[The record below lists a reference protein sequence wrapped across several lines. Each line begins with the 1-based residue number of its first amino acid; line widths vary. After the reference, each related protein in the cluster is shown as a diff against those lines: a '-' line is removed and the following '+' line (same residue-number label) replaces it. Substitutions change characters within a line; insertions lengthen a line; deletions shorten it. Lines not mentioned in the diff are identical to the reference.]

1 MNYTPQLVDAEKL
14 RIGTY
19 INAGD
24 SSYKVYEGHVILV
37 TVAGDE
43 VIVDILDKLGEH
55 DTYRCP
61 TGNSI
66 WTTGF
71 AENFPHRGVDLSTW

>member
-1 MNYTPQLVDAEKL
+1 MEYTPQLVDAEKL
-14 RIGTY
+14 RVGTY
-19 INAGD
+19 ISAGD
-24 SSYKVYEGHVILV
+24 ASYGIHEGHVV
-37 TVAGDE
+37 SVAVAGDE
-43 VIVDILDKLGEH
+43 VIVDILDRLGER

-71 AENFPHRGVDLSTW
+71 AENFLHGGVDISTW

>member
-19 INAGD
+19 ISAGD
-24 SSYKVYEGHVILV
+24 ASYKIYEGHVILV
-37 TVAGDE
+37 TVTGGE
-43 VIVDILDKLGEH
+43 VIVDILDRLGQR

-71 AENFPHRGVDLSTW
+71 AADFPHGRVDISTW

>member
-1 MNYTPQLVDAEKL
+1 MKYTPQLVDAENL

-24 SSYKVYEGHVILV
+24 ASYKVYEGHVILV
-37 TVAGDE
+37 TVDGDE
-43 VIVDILDKLGEH
+43 VIVDILDRLGEP

-71 AENFPHRGVDLSTW
+71 AADFPHSRVDMSTW

>member
-1 MNYTPQLVDAEKL
+1 MKYTPQLVDAEKL

-37 TVAGDE
+37 TVAGSE
-43 VIVDILDKLGEH
+43 VIVDILDKLGER

-61 TGNSI
+61 AGNSI

-71 AENFPHRGVDLSTW
+71 AENFPYGGVDISTW